1 MKTPIDDCADFCNAK
16 MGLWIGKMTLKNSE
30 RTNSFRLKRA
40 DPANPL
46 VELPLGEA
54 RALQSAGEAFH
65 ALADTMP
72 QLVWSTLPDG
82 SHDYYNARWY
92 EFTGVPIGSTDGEG
106 WAGMFHED
114 DQPKAWEKWNHSLA
128 TGDPYEVEY
137 RLRHHTGEYR
147 WMLGRAYPILDA
159 DGNIQRWI
167 GTCTDIEEQKR
178 SALQNEILSQELSHR
193 IKNIFAIIS
202 SLISL
207 IARANEA
214 FDGPARELLGRIKAL
229 GRAHEIVRPH
239 SEKSRPDLDRVTL
252 ANLLETIFE
261 AYPAYS
267 ERRITVAG
275 GETVIGSNSATPV
288 ALVFHELATNAMKY
302 GALSTSS
309 GRISLDLVETEEEI
323 WLSWKE
329 TGGSRAKT
337 DVAPAGFGSRL
348 IDLAIKQQLGGR
360 YERRWTDDGL
370 EVSMA
375 FARNRLIENA

>member
-1 MKTPIDDCADFCNAK
+1 MAINK
-16 MGLWIGKMTLKNSE
+16 SE
-30 RTNSFRLKRA
+30 RISSFRLARH
-40 DPANPL
+40 DP
-46 VELPLGEA
+46 VDRITELPLGDD
-54 RALQSAGEAFH
+54 RALQSAGAAFH

-128 TGDPYEVEY
+128 TGEPYEVEY

-159 DGNIQRWI
+159 DGAIQRWI

-207 IARANEA
+207 TARASEA
-214 FDGPARELLGRIKAL
+214 FDEHARELLGRIKAL

-239 SEKSRPDLDRVTL
+239 SERSRPDLQKVTL
-252 ANLLETIFE
+252 ANLLDTLFE

-267 ERRITVAG
+267 EGRITLVG
-275 GETVIGSNSATPV
+275 GETVIGSNAATPV

-302 GALSTSS
+302 GALSGPN
-309 GRISLDLVETEEEI
+309 GRISLDLVETEDEI
-323 WLSWKE
+323 LLDWKE
-329 TGGSRAKT
+329 TGGNGADSKKS
-337 DVAPAGFGSRL
+337 PSGFGSRL
-348 IDLAIKQQLGGR
+348 IDLAIKQQLSGR
-360 YERRWTDDGL
+360 YERRWTDNGL
-370 EVSMA
+370 EVSMV